1 MCDLVPAVQPLAEY
15 LQYFTF
21 CGGHLPHAHSCLC
34 DGVIGKEMHE
44 KHQVRPAF
52 VIGLLGER
60 LTIETLPSAD
70 TKHWVVRRKAEVL
83 AAVNGGLLGMEEACT
98 RYRLTIEE
106 FAEWQRAI
114 DRAGLPGLRVTKA
127 QQYRQPVES
136 ENED

>member
-1 MCDLVPAVQPLAEY
+1 
-15 LQYFTF
+15 
-21 CGGHLPHAHSCLC
+21 
-34 DGVIGKEMHE
+34 MHE

-52 VIGLLGER
+52 VIGPLGER

-70 TKHWVVRRKAEVL
+70 TRHWVVRRKAEVL
-83 AAVNGGLLGMEEACT
+83 AAVNGGLLGMEEACA

-106 FAEWQRAI
+106 LAEWQRAI

-127 QQYRQPVES
+127 KQYRQPVES